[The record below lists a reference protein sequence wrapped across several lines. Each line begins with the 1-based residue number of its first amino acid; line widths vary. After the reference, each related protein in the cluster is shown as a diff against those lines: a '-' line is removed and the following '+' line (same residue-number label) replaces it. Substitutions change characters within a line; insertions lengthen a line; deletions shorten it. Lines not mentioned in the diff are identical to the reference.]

1 MVHVRCSSMYPK
13 EAIRSEQRGWTKTQ
27 ENSEIVDAR
36 KLCLPRAANKPI
48 AKGKHGRNGSSS
60 MLQHLSGSMPF
71 VRNRGNE

>member
-1 MVHVRCSSMYPK
+1 MRNFHLK
-13 EAIRSEQRGWTKTQ
+13 AIGAGLALVATVSLAGCGSGGPTMGRVSGTVSYQ
-27 ENSEIVDAR
+27 
-36 KLCLPRAANKPI
+36 NKPI